1 MSAGNR
7 LRLSGLLIAAVLLF
21 SYLPTAAATPRS
33 PSSYQR
39 AIQSSAVV
47 INEFLASNQN
57 GLTDEDGDHSDW
69 LELYNSGAVAI
80 DLTGWSLTDDA
91 ANPGKWLFPART
103 LAPNAYLVIFAS
115 GKNRA
120 PPSGELHT
128 SFSLSAAGEYLGLYD
143 SADPRLVVDEAPPLP
158 SLDQAAE

>member
-80 DLTGWSLTDDA
+80 DLIGWSLTMRMAEKKIRRNISGAEPEFSTYRSAQGD
-91 ANPGKWLFPART
+91 
-103 LAPNAYLVIFAS
+103 VIYYE
-115 GKNRA
+115 R
-120 PPSGELHT
+120 
-128 SFSLSAAGEYLGLYD
+128 
-143 SADPRLVVDEAPPLP
+143 
-158 SLDQAAE
+158 